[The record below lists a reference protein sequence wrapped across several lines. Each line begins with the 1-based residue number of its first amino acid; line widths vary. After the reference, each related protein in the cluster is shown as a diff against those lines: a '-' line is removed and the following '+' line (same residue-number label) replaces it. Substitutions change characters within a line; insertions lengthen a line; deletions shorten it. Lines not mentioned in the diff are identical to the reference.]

1 MTTNNYILTSN
12 GGGFLSETEL
22 YHHGVKGMK
31 WGVRKTYDKY
41 LQRKRRVKK
50 SNYIFDQINNTI
62 QPDASSGN
70 KLNKIKSSSRNYKRS
85 DTKLAWKQ
93 AKNKAKMDSSYKNSD
108 EYRKAKQENAKV
120 ATMEALEQLMNSTI
134 RN

>member
-1 MTTNNYILTSN
+1 
-12 GGGFLSETEL
+12 
-22 YHHGVKGMK
+22 MK

-41 LQRKRRVKK
+41 LQRKRRANKATH
-50 SNYIFDQINNTI
+50 IRDQINNTI
-62 QPDASSGN
+62 QPDTANN
-70 KLNKIKSSSRNYKRS
+70 KFGKIQSSSKNYKRS

-93 AKNKAKMDSSYKNSD
+93 AKNKAKMDSSYKQSD

-120 ATMEALEQLMNSTI
+120 ATMEALERLRDSTV